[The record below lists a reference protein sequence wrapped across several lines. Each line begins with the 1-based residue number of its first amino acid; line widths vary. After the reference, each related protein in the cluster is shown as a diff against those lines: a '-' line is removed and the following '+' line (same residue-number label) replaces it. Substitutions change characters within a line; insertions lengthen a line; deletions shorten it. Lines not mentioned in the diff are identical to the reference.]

1 MASDNKT
8 SQGSITKADLVEKVY
23 SKIGFSKKE
32 CYDLVEMVFKI
43 LKENLVLGENVK
55 ISSFGKFNIN
65 KKKERM
71 GRNPQTGNRMKISKR
86 KVLTFKPSQVIK
98 NTLNNN

>member
-1 MASDNKT
+1 MASNNKI
-8 SQGSITKADLVEKVY
+8 SSITKADLVEKVY

-32 CYDLVEMVFKI
+32 CYDLVEIIFKI
-43 LKENLVLGENVK
+43 LKESLISGKSVK
-55 ISSFGKFNIN
+55 ISSFGKFSIN

-71 GRNPQTGNRMKISKR
+71 GRNPQTGRRMKISKR

-98 NTLNNN
+98 NILNHN